1 MEDLLALADD
11 DAVAGELLLRDALV
25 DALDLLLVH
34 NDAALLDEAAGL
46 AAARAQPRGDKQR
59 EDVDAAVFKV
69 GVREHGGR
77 HIGAVAAGAEECL
90 GRVLRLLCLLLAVD
104 ERGELVGKDLLGAVE
119 LAALPLVH
127 LVDLLERQ
135 EGQHTD
141 ALQNVRVADVAPIL
155 VEVVGACLV
164 RVEPHRAAGGLAHLL
179 ALAVHQQRDG
189 HGVRVLA
196 ELPADQLRAAEHIAP
211 LVVAA
216 ELHIAAV
223 VLEEVIE
230 VVGLHDHVV
239 ELKEAQALFHT
250 LLVALGAEHI
260 VDAEARAH
268 LAQQLDVIEL

>member
-1 MEDLLALADD
+1 M
-11 DAVAGELLLRDALV
+11 
-25 DALDLLLVH
+25 
-34 NDAALLDEAAGL
+34 
-46 AAARAQPRGDKQR
+46 
-59 EDVDAAVFKV
+59 
-69 GVREHGGR
+69 
-77 HIGAVAAGAEECL
+77 
-90 GRVLRLLCLLLAVD
+90 D
-104 ERGELVGKDLLGAVE
+104 ERSELVGKDLLGAVE

-127 LVDLLERQ
+127 LADLLERQ

-239 ELKEAQALFHT
+239 ELKEAQTLFHT

-260 VDAEARAH
+260 VDAEAGTH